1 MSGSARILIVAEG
14 PAAALSERLEELG
27 YTVCGTVP
35 PGRAA
40 DEAAAKGPDVALID
54 LAGGAG
60 SAGAEAAER
69 IGGRPEAAVV
79 CLVGADGAAAG
90 DLLRR
95 GRLRASFGFAV
106 EPAGLPQLRLSID
119 SVLFQAARRRREDA
133 ASRRRVADLERR
145 LTVTQTVFDAI
156 DQAVFAADTRRRPLM
171 VNVAARRVGVRLGL
185 RLTDGAPSAADVA
198 RAYESYDVL
207 QVDGRTPVDDGDRP
221 LARAL
226 RGEPTDEVE
235 LKLRRRSEAGGG
247 TRRISVRGRP
257 LRDAGGDLIGGVIV
271 ISDVTRASQT
281 EGRLRRVLEGLRARR
296 RLTRTVL
303 DTMQEAVVAV
313 DTQGRRLLLNRAAR
327 SLARMTPAP
336 SAPLDERLKEYGI
349 CYPDGVTPYPMD
361 RMPIRRAM
369 NGETFEG
376 VELFFRNER
385 VPDGRHLSASG
396 GPMRSRSGALLGG
409 VAVLRDVTEIR
420 RHEVEL
426 QRTAAELHE
435 RAQLME
441 TVFDSMSDGV
451 VVADGE
457 GRLTLVNKS
466 AVRQFGF
473 RPLDVP
479 ADRWTDRARTFHPD
493 RVTRFDEADLPL
505 ARALRGEPSDDVEV
519 FLRHPGAPDGLFVGV
534 GGRPL
539 RNEAGAVTGGLAV
552 FRDLSHRR
560 AAREAFTSG
569 RLEAIEAVLHNVGNA
584 LNSVT
589 VGVGTLYDALR
600 SNELAGRLSA
610 LAEAAAPHRDDPVPW
625 LRDDPQGRQA
635 VPFFVALA
643 ADLAAQNA
651 RWLATVTRVR
661 ERVRHI
667 VDVIRTERALATG
680 PLEPKVVDLRRQIGD
695 AVGALQELLA
705 RRGIGVEVDCG
716 RAPEQVRMQE
726 SRFHQLLVNLVRNAM
741 EATDERAAA
750 GGFGAGETPRIRIAA
765 YLDPDHL
772 VVEVSDN
779 GIGIDPRRLR
789 SIFAAGYTT
798 KPSGTGLGLHSA
810 ANFVNGVGGRITP
823 LSDGPGRG
831 ATLRAAFRRSAT
843 LLEPPDPAE
852 EA

>member
-1 MSGSARILIVAEG
+1 
-14 PAAALSERLEELG
+14 
-27 YTVCGTVP
+27 
-35 PGRAA
+35 
-40 DEAAAKGPDVALID
+40 
-54 LAGGAG
+54 
-60 SAGAEAAER
+60 
-69 IGGRPEAAVV
+69 
-79 CLVGADGAAAG
+79 
-90 DLLRR
+90 
-95 GRLRASFGFAV
+95 
-106 EPAGLPQLRLSID
+106 
-119 SVLFQAARRRREDA
+119 
-133 ASRRRVADLERR
+133 
-145 LTVTQTVFDAI
+145 
-156 DQAVFAADTRRRPLM
+156 
-171 VNVAARRVGVRLGL
+171 
-185 RLTDGAPSAADVA
+185 
-198 RAYESYDVL
+198 
-207 QVDGRTPVDDGDRP
+207 
-221 LARAL
+221 
-226 RGEPTDEVE
+226 
-235 LKLRRRSEAGGG
+235 
-247 TRRISVRGRP
+247 
-257 LRDAGGDLIGGVIV
+257 
-271 ISDVTRASQT
+271 
-281 EGRLRRVLEGLRARR
+281 
-296 RLTRTVL
+296 
-303 DTMQEAVVAV
+303 
-313 DTQGRRLLLNRAAR
+313 
-327 SLARMTPAP
+327 
-336 SAPLDERLKEYGI
+336 
-349 CYPDGVTPYPMD
+349 MD

-667 VDVIRTERALATG
+667 VDVIRSERALATG
-680 PLEPKVVDLRRQIGD
+680 PLEPKVIDLRRQIGD

-798 KPSGTGLGLHSA
+798 KKSGLGLGLHSA

-843 LLEPPDPAE
+843 LLEPPDPAAE